1 MAPGLVE
8 VAVVGLAVLTFVLI
22 CMLLGAIAG
31 LMAGL
36 LGIGG
41 GLIIVPALVFIL
53 PIFQQ
58 LPSEQV
64 IVVAVATSLCSII
77 FTCSSSAWA
86 HHKLRHISWGYTPIL
101 LVGAAIGA
109 VITGY
114 FAHFINAN
122 ILKKIFGFAVLFLG
136 LRMFINQVSSSR
148 RPLPQ
153 KSILGLMSIVLAML
167 ASLLGIGGGAL
178 YVPMLT
184 HFSVGVRHAIGAA
197 SIIGFVIACF
207 ATSGYVVAGWQQF
220 HDEIGYIGY
229 VYWPAVLAIV
239 ATSLIAAQF
248 GAKLTSRLPVD
259 KIKKIFG
266 VFLLIVS
273 ARMLLS

>member
-77 FTCSSSAWA
+77 FTCSS
-86 HHKLRHISWGYTPIL
+86 
-101 LVGAAIGA
+101 
-109 VITGY
+109 
-114 FAHFINAN
+114 
-122 ILKKIFGFAVLFLG
+122 KIFVIFE
-136 LRMFINQVSSSR
+136 
-148 RPLPQ
+148 
-153 KSILGLMSIVLAML
+153 
-167 ASLLGIGGGAL
+167 
-178 YVPMLT
+178 
-184 HFSVGVRHAIGAA
+184 
-197 SIIGFVIACF
+197 III
-207 ATSGYVVAGWQQF
+207 S
-220 HDEIGYIGY
+220 
-229 VYWPAVLAIV
+229 
-239 ATSLIAAQF
+239 
-248 GAKLTSRLPVD
+248 
-259 KIKKIFG
+259 
-266 VFLLIVS
+266 
-273 ARMLLS
+273 